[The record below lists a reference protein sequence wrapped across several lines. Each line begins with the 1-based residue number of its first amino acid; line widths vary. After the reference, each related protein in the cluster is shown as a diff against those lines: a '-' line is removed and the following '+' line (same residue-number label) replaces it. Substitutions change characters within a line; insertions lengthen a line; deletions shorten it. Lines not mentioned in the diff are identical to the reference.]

1 MKRITIWFTAAVAL
15 VLLSVVVVRANAHG
29 RHGWCGHGW
38 HRPGPAAFLA
48 RGLKLNQAQ
57 KTEIQAL
64 WQAERPTISA
74 KLHEFLVE
82 NKEINAITARANPD
96 QAKVQEIADRE
107 AATIAALLVEKEQ
120 LQSKV
125 YQTVLNPDQRAKAD
139 DLQKKLESHLD
150 HAADRLGTPAAEK

>member
-1 MKRITIWFTAAVAL
+1 M
-15 VLLSVVVVRANAHG
+15 
-29 RHGWCGHGW
+29 
-38 HRPGPAAFLA
+38 
-48 RGLKLNQAQ
+48 
-57 KTEIQAL
+57 
-64 WQAERPTISA
+64 
-74 KLHEFLVE
+74 
-82 NKEINAITARANPD
+82 NAITAQANPD